1 MEGCLKGWAH
11 WQVCCRVPRRLTI
24 LGYNS
29 RVSYVVQKGV
39 GAGVPQRIGALTGV
53 QVQSGSKAGECGS
66 RGASEPGARSNFALG
81 YRVYR
86 SIRHPVIATAC

>member
-1 MEGCLKGWAH
+1 MGTLAGVL
-11 WQVCCRVPRRLTI
+11 QVQVQSSSKVEECGCRVPRRLTI

-66 RGASEPGARSNFALG
+66 RGASEVGHAGRYAGSERLKG
-81 YRVYR
+81 
-86 SIRHPVIATAC
+86 